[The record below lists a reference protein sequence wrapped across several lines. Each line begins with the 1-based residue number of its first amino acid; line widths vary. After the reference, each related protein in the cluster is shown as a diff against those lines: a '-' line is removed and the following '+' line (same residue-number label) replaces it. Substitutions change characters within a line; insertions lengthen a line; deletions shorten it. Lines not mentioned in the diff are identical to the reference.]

1 MINSEICIDVLINNA
16 GVYKV
21 KEQFTSDGIE
31 MNLAVNYLATV
42 RLSNL
47 LLPLLKKA
55 PQGRI
60 INLTS
65 ELYKKGNVNKDLFVK
80 AKKYNAGQQYA
91 DTKMA
96 IVLYTQKLAE
106 ELNGTN
112 VTVNC
117 VHPGV
122 VASDVFRDYS
132 K

>member
-1 MINSEICIDVLINNA
+1 
-16 GVYKV
+16 
-21 KEQFTSDGIE
+21 